1 MLHNKITIQLLAV
14 LKLIIIHLI
23 QIFQI
28 PPLNRFIIP
37 INLLVDLKLEL
48 VMIKVKQEIEVSQI
62 NCLLNLNYYQED
74 LLILKLKMI
83 AKVERLHLL
92 ILINLLT
99 LINHLSFYLE
109 QVLTMLVLQIIE
121 LLINQYQEFKQQE
134 LEGEMVMVQFLASKV
149 KNLLNLLLQKVYQLH
164 FLILVL
170 LSEVF
175 LIFFQNLIL
184 LASFLI
190 VTAFQKIHLSMVA
203 NHLAQSIFFQ
213 LELFKY
219 YSLLSFLLQQPQVQ
233 DFFLLPTI
241 GWFF

>member
-109 QVLTMLVLQIIE
+109 QVLTMLVL
-121 LLINQYQEFKQQE
+121 
-134 LEGEMVMVQFLASKV
+134 
-149 KNLLNLLLQKVYQLH
+149 
-164 FLILVL
+164 
-170 LSEVF
+170 
-175 LIFFQNLIL
+175 
-184 LASFLI
+184 
-190 VTAFQKIHLSMVA
+190 
-203 NHLAQSIFFQ
+203 
-213 LELFKY
+213 
-219 YSLLSFLLQQPQVQ
+219 
-233 DFFLLPTI
+233 
-241 GWFF
+241 